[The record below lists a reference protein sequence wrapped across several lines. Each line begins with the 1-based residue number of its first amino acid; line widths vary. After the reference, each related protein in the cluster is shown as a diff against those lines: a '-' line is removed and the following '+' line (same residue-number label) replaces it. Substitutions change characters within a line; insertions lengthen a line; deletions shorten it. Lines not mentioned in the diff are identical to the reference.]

1 MSDPNQR
8 LTAWKIKTDTGKVKE
23 ILDTIRPDMLKHYE
37 AAVASLCEMETKAR
51 QTLNAAGV
59 HTIMY
64 VPYLSYAR
72 QLYKLSRQQGI
83 SGESFALGAEVLV
96 PEMGRPR
103 PGFCCTGP
111 NPYRSLRRRR
121 SRAIGPE
128 PCSAHPCRDCCTLIA
143 VAAAARHLAHE
154 QDCVRPRDSDR
165 KRIRTRYAVRL
176 TCACRRIP
184 CARYGRAQEGRSARA
199 SKG

>member
-8 LTAWKIKTDTGKVKE
+8 LTAWKIKTDTAKVKE

-83 SGESFALGAEVLV
+83 SGESFAMSAQVL
-96 PEMGRPR
+96 
-103 PGFCCTGP
+103 
-111 NPYRSLRRRR
+111 LDKW
-121 SRAIGPE
+121 
-128 PCSAHPCRDCCTLIA
+128 SARGLDSA
-143 VAAAARHLAHE
+143 VLA
-154 QDCVRPRDSDR
+154 
-165 KRIRTRYAVRL
+165 RIRTEVFDVVAP
-176 TCACRRIP
+176 AP
-184 CARYGRAQEGRSARA
+184 
-199 SKG
+199 

>member
-83 SGESFALGAEVLV
+83 SGESFALGAEVLFQKWV
-96 PEMGRPR
+96 ARG
-103 PGFCCTGP
+103 
-111 NPYRSLRRRR
+111 LD
-121 SRAIGPE
+121 
-128 PCSAHPCRDCCTLIA
+128 SA
-143 VAAAARHLAHE
+143 VLA
-154 QDCVRPRDSDR
+154 Q
-165 KRIRTRYAVRL
+165 IRTEVFDVGAP
-176 TCACRRIP
+176 AP
-184 CARYGRAQEGRSARA
+184 
-199 SKG
+199 